1 MISAKVCAIVAII
14 WLTSAASCAGAVD
27 DERPTPQRPLRTAGD
42 RHDDRSIVGIIRPD
56 LDAAALGRQIFVFFS
71 GALSLWSD
79 GRLDDGSLI
88 AVRHGL
94 LITLAAAATEE
105 HRTRF
110 VGDLGDTGDLGR
122 SLERLWWQGSEAPI
136 RSHIRRPD

>member
-1 MISAKVCAIVAII
+1 MNGRRLSDPSELQV
-14 WLTSAASCAGAVD
+14 
-27 DERPTPQRPLRTAGD
+27 TAMTTAQ
-42 RHDDRSIVGIIRPD
+42 SMGIIRPD

-79 GRLDDGSLI
+79 GRLDDDGSLI

-110 VGDLGDTGDLGR
+110 VGDLGDTGR
-122 SLERLWWQGSEAPI
+122 SLDRLWWQGSEAPI